1 MASLLAQLLQIA
13 WDSIIYWV
21 SFFYFWLWPERP
33 LSSLTW
39 FGEVDRLPLVHV
51 WTLANTLSLWN
62 APHYRARTFA
72 DDLRANLANVAIPGT
87 GELLT

>member
-1 MASLLAQLLQIA
+1 MASPLPQLLQIA
-13 WDSIIYWV
+13 WYTCVYWA
-21 SFFYFWLWPERP
+21 SFVYFWLRP
-33 LSSLTW
+33 QLPIGSLTW